1 MEAIIRQTH
10 KYLIKN
16 RKSLAAA
23 ESCTGGLL
31 SFLLTSLPGS
41 SAYFMLGTVV
51 YNNRAKHDILG
62 IPLALINKHGAV
74 SQEVAEAMANA
85 VRRIAK
91 TDYGIGITGIAG
103 PSGGTKIKPI
113 GTVFIAAASNNG
125 YICNQYCFKGSR
137 SLIQRQS
144 ALAALHLLRTT
155 QTL

>member
-1 MEAIIRQTH
+1 METIIRQTN

-16 RKSLAAA
+16 RKTLSVA
-23 ESCTGGLL
+23 ESCTGGLF

-41 SAYFMLGTVV
+41 SKYFKLGAVV
-51 YNNRAKHDILG
+51 YSNQAKHDILG
-62 IPLALINKHGAV
+62 IPLALIKKHGAV
-74 SQEVAEAMANA
+74 SQEVAEAMAHA

-113 GTVFIAAASNNG
+113 GTVFIAVTFKNG
-125 YICNQYCFKGSR
+125 YICNQYCFKGNR

-144 ALAALHLLRTT
+144 ALAALHLLRRRCS
-155 QTL
+155 

>member
-1 MEAIIRQTH
+1 MEDIIRQTH

-23 ESCTGGLL
+23 ESCTGGLF

-41 SAYFMLGTVV
+41 SKYFKLGAVV
-51 YNNRAKHDILG
+51 YSNQAKHDILG
-62 IPLALINKHGAV
+62 IPMKLINKYGAV

-85 VRRIAK
+85 ARRIAK

-103 PSGGTKIKPI
+103 PSGGTRIKPV
-113 GTVFIAAASNNG
+113 GTVFIAAALKNG
-125 YICNQYCFKGSR
+125 YICNQYRFKGNR